1 LIIMPSGDSA
11 YSELLGRARES
22 ATLGSCAA
30 VLGWDERTYLPAGG
44 SGLRGQQM
52 ALLARMCHE
61 MATHPRVGELLQTL
75 ESSNLDGTQAA
86 NVREWRRSY
95 DRAIKLPADLVSELA
110 SVTSEAQSVWQDAK
124 QKSDFSLF
132 RPWLEKIVA
141 LKRREA
147 DCVGFKEN
155 PYDALVDEFE
165 PGATAKELTRM
176 LGGLARDL
184 APLVAEIVERQ
195 RPVDE
200 SLWSREYPLDAQE
213 QVCRDVAKAV
223 GFDFNRGR
231 LDTTSHPFCTG
242 IGPGDCRILTRY
254 HVNKPFEAFF
264 GTLHEAGHGLY
275 EQGLLESE
283 WATPCGIAASFGIHE
298 SQSRLWEN
306 QIGRSR
312 AFWSAWGP
320 RFRSAFPAFQSTT
333 DETFW
338 QLVNQVRP
346 SLIRID
352 ADEATYNL
360 HIVLRF
366 ELELALMSGDL
377 AVADLPGAWAAKVRD
392 YLQLP
397 VPDDAHGCLQDIHWS
412 FGGIGYFPSYTLGNL
427 YAAQILEAAEQ
438 QIPALWDR
446 VREGQLNAL
455 TDWLR
460 ATIHVHGQLYRPAEL
475 IHRVT
480 GYSPKPDAFLRYL
493 RGKFLGRAE

>member
-1 LIIMPSGDSA
+1 MPSADSA
-11 YSELLGRARES
+11 YGELLDRARES

-30 VLGWDERTYLPAGG
+30 VLGWDERTFLPPGG
-44 SGLRGQQM
+44 SGLRGRQM

-61 MATHPRVGELLQTL
+61 MATHPRVGELLQIL
-75 ESSNLDGTQAA
+75 EDSELNGTHAA
-86 NVREWRRSY
+86 NLREWRRGY
-95 DRAIKLPADLVSELA
+95 DRAVKLPSELVSELA
-110 SVTSEAQSVWQDAK
+110 SVTSEAQSVWQEAK
-124 QKSDFSLF
+124 HKSDFALF
-132 RPWLEKIVA
+132 RPWLEKIVL

-147 DCVGFKEN
+147 ECVGYVEDA
-155 PYDALVDEFE
+155 YDALVDEFE
-165 PGATAKELTRM
+165 PGATALELTRM
-176 LGGLARDL
+176 LGGLSRDL
-184 APLVAEIVERQ
+184 APLVAEIVAKQ
-195 RPVDE
+195 PSADE
-200 SLWSREYPLDAQE
+200 SLWTQQYPLDVQE
-213 QVCRDVAKAV
+213 QICREVAKSV
-223 GFDFNRGR
+223 GFDFHRGR

-283 WATPCGIAASFGIHE
+283 WATPCGMAASFGIHE

-312 AFWSAWGP
+312 EFWSAWGP
-320 RFRSAFPAFQSTT
+320 RFRSAFSAFRSTS
-333 DETFW
+333 DEEFW
-338 QLVNQVRP
+338 CLLNQVKP

-366 ELELALMSGDL
+366 ELELALMSGDV
-377 AVADLPGAWAAKVRD
+377 AAADLPGAWADKVRQ
-392 YLQLP
+392 YLGLP

-427 YAAQILEAAEQ
+427 YAAQILEAAEK
-438 QIPALWDR
+438 QIPALWDG
-446 VREGQLNAL
+446 VREGQLSVL

-460 ATIHVHGQLYRPAEL
+460 ANIHVHGQRFQPAEL
-475 IHRVT
+475 IQRVT
-480 GYSPKPDAFLRYL
+480 GTPPDPGAFLRYL
-493 RGKFLGRAE
+493 RGKYLGVAG